1 MIFILTSFITV
12 IILFIILGLY
22 GQPMVN
28 NIRQLKF
35 KFNKKQFLALFG
47 FLILIIPCFTLVP
60 PNHVGIKF
68 NIIGGVSSNTIKEGL
83 QMKNPLDEIYL
94 ISTEVQTVK
103 IDKVTGQTKDA
114 QWVNMNL
121 DVKYKV
127 NPKNAFVVFKNF
139 RDLYNVNSTLIIP
152 LTQRAIEQ
160 VTTEYNVIDVL
171 GEKRNEVYAKI
182 EQQLKSK
189 LEQSGIDFFALTLT
203 DTDAGAGIEEAIAN
217 EAIAKKNV
225 ETSLQKQEQAKVEAE
240 TLKIEAAANA
250 EVKLIQAKAE
260 ADSNKIISNSITQNV
275 LKKMEMDARK
285 IHGWIEVNTNGN
297 SVIETKR

>member
-1 MIFILTSFITV
+1 M
-12 IILFIILGLY
+12 GL
-22 GQPMVN
+22 
-28 NIRQLKF
+28 
-35 KFNKKQFLALFG
+35 
-47 FLILIIPCFTLVP
+47 LILIIPCFTLVP

-103 IDKVTGQTKDA
+103 IDKVTGQTKVA

-127 NPKNAFVVFKNF
+127 NPQNAFVVFKNF

-189 LEQSGIDFFALTLT
+189 LEQSGVDFFALTLT

-250 EVKLIQAKAE
+250 EVKIIQAKAE
-260 ADSNKIISNSITQNV
+260 ADSNRIISDSITQNV

-285 IHGWIEVNTNGN
+285 IHGWVEVNTNGN

>member
-1 MIFILTSFITV
+1 MIFIFISIITV
-12 IILFIILGLY
+12 AILFVLLGLDTTI
-22 GQPMVN
+22 QVN
-28 NIRQLKF
+28 NIKQIRFKRNSKQL
-35 KFNKKQFLALFG
+35 LALLG
-47 FLILIIPCFTLVP
+47 FLIMIIPCFTLVP
-60 PNHVGIKF
+60 ANNVGIKF
-68 NIIGGVSSNTIKEGL
+68 NIVGGVSSDTIGEGL
-83 QMKNPLDEIYL
+83 QFKSPLDEVYL

-121 DVKYKV
+121 DIKYKV

-139 RDLYNVNSTLIIP
+139 RNLQNVNATLIIP
-152 LTQRAIEQ
+152 LTQRSIEQ
-160 VTTEYNVIDVL
+160 ITTEYNVIDVL
-171 GEKRNEVYAKI
+171 GERRNEVYSKI
-182 EQQLKSK
+182 EQQLQSK
-189 LEQSGIDFFALTLT
+189 LASSGIDFFSLTLT

-260 ADSNKIISNSITQNV
+260 ADANKILSESITPNV

-285 IHGWIEVNTNGN
+285 IHGWIEVNTGNG
-297 SVIETKR
+297 SLIETKR

>member
-1 MIFILTSFITV
+1 MIFILISIVAV
-12 IILFIILGLY
+12 IILFILLGLETTI
-22 GQPMVN
+22 QVN
-28 NIRQLKF
+28 NVRQIRFRRNAKQLF
-35 KFNKKQFLALFG
+35 SLFG
-47 FLILIIPCFTLVP
+47 LLIMIFSCFTLVP
-60 PNHVGIKF
+60 ANNVGIKF
-68 NIIGGVSSNTIKEGL
+68 NIVGGVSSNTIGEGL
-83 QMKNPLDEIYL
+83 QFKNPLDEVYL

-121 DVKYKV
+121 DIKYKV

-139 RDLYNVNSTLIIP
+139 RNLANVNATLIIP

-160 VTTEYNVIDVL
+160 ITTEYNVIDVL
-171 GEKRNEVYAKI
+171 GERRNEVYTKI
-182 EQQLKSK
+182 EQQLQSK
-189 LEQSGIDFFALTLT
+189 LASSGIDFFSLTLT

-225 ETSLQKQEQAKVEAE
+225 ETALQKQEQAKVEAE

-250 EVKLIQAKAE
+250 EVKIIQAKAE
-260 ADSNKIISNSITQNV
+260 ADANKILSESITPNV

-285 IHGWIEVNTNGN
+285 IHGWVEVNTGNG
-297 SVIETKR
+297 SLIETKR